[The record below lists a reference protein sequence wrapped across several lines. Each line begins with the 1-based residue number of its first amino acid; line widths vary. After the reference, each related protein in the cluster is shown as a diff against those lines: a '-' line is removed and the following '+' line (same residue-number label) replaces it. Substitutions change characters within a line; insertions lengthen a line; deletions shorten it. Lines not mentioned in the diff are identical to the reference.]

1 MDLEQYSSIASR
13 IGFYGAAA
21 LLVMAVVEK
30 LANTIG
36 YTTFLGSVAFP
47 ARMLE
52 YAVVL
57 LIFVIALLLRQIR
70 EQLNTEDAA

>member
-13 IGFYGAAA
+13 IGFFGAAA
-21 LLVMAVVEK
+21 LLVIAVVEK

-36 YTTFLGSVAFP
+36 YTTFVASVATP
-47 ARMLE
+47 ARTLE
-52 YAVVL
+52 YAVIL

-70 EQLNTEDAA
+70 EKLNTEDAA

>member
-1 MDLEQYSSIASR
+1 MEPEQYSSIASR

-36 YTTFLGSVAFP
+36 YTTFAVSVAAP
-47 ARMLE
+47 GRMLE

-70 EQLNTEDAA
+70 EKLNTEDAA